1 MTWQQHVL
9 FGLPVTIAAGVWN
22 CAHHLEG
29 IHELLILKI
38 RGG

>member
-1 MTWQQHVL
+1 MTWQQYVL
-9 FGLPVTIAAGVWN
+9 FGLLATIVVGVWN
-22 CAHHLEG
+22 CAHHLEA